1 MGQKR
6 IFGTLRSRIFSALFA
21 ISMIPIAALG
31 VQGYHCAMEAV
42 YELAHKHVLA
52 VAHGRARSV
61 LSWIEERTSRV
72 ETMATLPT
80 TGELVRAA
88 EGNDD
93 ASRDRLQQTLD
104 VFRASNPT
112 FGEVVVLDGA
122 WRPLASSHLSGDSHH
137 TLVDE
142 DLQARAIASDG
153 AVFGLAHGHAAGDVG
168 LHVVCAIAGA
178 SGQPVGFLAAY
189 LDLGKRLTP
198 LLQNRQGLYDTGKVY
213 IVSAD
218 NRILTE
224 PLSDEEVGFMPW
236 RQGAVDSSHHHGVSS
251 AVSSYRDY
259 RGSRVLGAAIPIG
272 FEGWQL
278 VTEIERDEALVWLD
292 VLLVRT
298 LSTVF
303 VTCVLVVLIA
313 FWMTQLMG
321 KPLRQLM
328 EIAHRVRRGYVGER
342 LEAMDVAEAEEVRMA
357 FNAMLDELKEKQE
370 ELVRTTTLAY
380 VGELTS
386 STVHEMRN
394 PLSSIKMNL
403 QVLTRAE
410 GQLEGNQEL
419 GEIALQQATR
429 LDHMLTD
436 LLSFGKPVEMKR
448 TYLSF
453 TELSDSVRDVM
464 EGVATLENT
473 ELVIE
478 DQLEGRALFVDKE
491 QFCRVLSNL
500 IGNALEAMAD
510 GGVVRVGARRVGEP
524 HGMIE
529 IVVEDTGPG
538 FSQEAL
544 QRSFQPFYTTKING
558 TGLGLPNVKKI
569 VELHGGTI
577 TVENRSEGGAVFR
590 IHLPDHATKEG

>member
-21 ISMIPIAALG
+21 ISLIPIAALG
-31 VQGYHCAMEAV
+31 LQGYHCAMEAV

-52 VAHGRARSV
+52 VAHGRAIGV
-61 LSWIEERTSRV
+61 LSWIEERTRSV
-72 ETMATLPT
+72 ETIARLPFTSEMVHSATT
-80 TGELVRAA
+80 K
-88 EGNDD
+88 
-93 ASRDRLQQTLD
+93 DREARQWLQQTLD

-112 FGEVVVLDGA
+112 FGEVVVLDA
-122 WRPLASSHLSGDSHH
+122 SWQPVASSQATDHAHHSLVDADLKSRALASDS
-137 TLVDE
+137 V
-142 DLQARAIASDG
+142 
-153 AVFGLAHGHAAGDVG
+153 VFGLAHGHASGDVG
-168 LHVVCAIAGA
+168 LHVLAVIKGKMGKPA
-178 SGQPVGFLAAY
+178 GFLAAY

-198 LLQNRQGLYDTGKVY
+198 MLQDRQGLYNTGKVY
-213 IVSAD
+213 IVSPD
-218 NRILTE
+218 SRILTE
-224 PLSDEEVGFMPW
+224 PLSDEEVAFMPW
-236 RQGAVDSSHHHGVSS
+236 RQGGVDHSHSHGPS
-251 AVSSYRDY
+251 AGVLSYLDY
-259 RGSRVLGAAIPIG
+259 KGSRVLGASIPIG

-278 VTEIERDEALVWLD
+278 VTEIDRNEALVWLD
-292 VLLVRT
+292 VLFVRT

-313 FWMTQLMG
+313 FWLSQLMG
-321 KPLRQLM
+321 KPLRKLV
-328 EIAHRVRRGYVGER
+328 EISHRVRRGYVGDR
-342 LEAMDVAEAEEVRMA
+342 LEAMDVSEAEEVRMA

-403 QVLTRAE
+403 QVLTRTE
-410 GQLEGNQEL
+410 GQVEGNQEL

-436 LLSFGKPVEMKR
+436 LLSFGKPVEMKQEF
-448 TYLSF
+448 LSF

-464 EGVATLENT
+464 GSVATLEDT
-473 ELVIE
+473 ELLVE
-478 DQLEGRALFVDKE
+478 DNLEDRSLFVDKE

-500 IGNALEAMAD
+500 VGNGLEAMSD
-510 GGVVRVGARRVGEP
+510 GGVIRVAARRLTQPDGE
-524 HGMIE
+524 IE

-538 FSQEAL
+538 LTQEAL

-590 IHLPDHATKEG
+590 ILLPDHAMKER